1 MTRLISGMH
10 PKRGPAAT
18 HLRLPSEAFL
28 PDCTHQLH
36 RLAPQVSRKGLKM
49 KSALQL
55 SDIGRAIDGY
65 SVVFLV
71 LGMALAVALFTVG
84 G

>member
-1 MTRLISGMH
+1 
-10 PKRGPAAT
+10 
-18 HLRLPSEAFL
+18 
-28 PDCTHQLH
+28 
-36 RLAPQVSRKGLKM
+36 M

-55 SDIGRAIDGY
+55 THIGRAIDGY

-71 LGMALAVALFTVG
+71 LGMALAVALFSVG